1 MLNIIKYS
9 EEKLDLP
16 TNPYEKARPT
26 FMEYIGTLNEETT
39 EYDLDGYGI

>member
-16 TNPYEKARPT
+16 TNPYEKPRPQ
-26 FMEYIGTLNEETT
+26 FIDYIKTLNDETT